1 MITTARGGSSRGSM
15 PRARVPKGIPAT
27 WDTTSSDIPMGGV
40 SVLIIKRMT
49 LNDLA
54 KTEEEHLRIIRYL
67 DERSPEGEAFMISHI
82 YYKKI
87 D

>member
-1 MITTARGGSSRGSM
+1 MIYFKKSAICSVDKGVFRPQTPGRG
-15 PRARVPKGIPAT
+15 
-27 WDTTSSDIPMGGV
+27 
-40 SVLIIKRMT
+40 
-49 LNDLA
+49 LA

-82 YYKKI
+82 CCKKI